1 MTTLPQPDSDLNVDL
16 LREKRRF
23 EREPLGAVPDS
34 QRWAVRCMHVS
45 CDWTVT
51 GLLSE
56 EAARTAGELHRDKEG
71 HPSRLRAV
79 IEFDCGVIR

>member
-1 MTTLPQPDSDLNVDL
+1 MAQPDSNLNVDL

-34 QRWAVRCMHVS
+34 QRWTVRCMHVS

-56 EAARTAGELHRDKEG
+56 DAARTAGELHNKKTA
-71 HPSRLRAV
+71 HPSRLSAV